1 MAVRRTRKLP
11 GKDAGQLN
19 QKETRIVHEPAA
31 PTTVQ
36 QTIRRGEAVRQGSE
50 QPYYALE
57 AGPGEVHQTR
67 SELAPDAPAAEASR
81 SGERRSIAYLAH
93 LTDIQLTDVQSPAR
107 LEAMHQLGRRPDTA
121 LLLPMMRPQEL
132 LAAHA
137 TDALVRALNKVAKS
151 PDTGAPLQLA
161 ITTGDNV
168 DNMQWNEVQSF
179 LSLLDGGEVC
189 MDSGGPDFEGVQDGR
204 FPWAWAPEDPEN
216 LWGRAH
222 GFPHVPGLLKA
233 GLEPFMAAGLDV
245 PWLTC
250 YGNHD
255 GLVQG
260 RAPLTPQLGAVM
272 TGHRKVH
279 ALPPG
284 PVADFTEHPMQT
296 LSGPS
301 HQVTPDEGRRPVT
314 REEFIE
320 AHFQP
325 AARPSGHG
333 LAERNLLDGTAYY
346 AYDGLPGI
354 RVIVLDTTNPA
365 GIFEGSI
372 DRRQLAWLEKSL
384 AEVHVRFTDAD
395 GREAAGGGDER
406 LVIVT
411 SHHPR
416 TSMTNDRAVPAGTA
430 DAGGRALGEEVAAVL
445 HRFPNVIAWV
455 SGHIHRNSVRPLVS
469 RSGGFWEISTSSVM
483 DWPCQVRLL
492 EIVDNND
499 GTLSILSTAL
509 DHEAPV
515 RPDGTAGTQDL
526 AAWHRELAANDPMG
540 VGGFNAH
547 GEPADRNVELLLPDP
562 RVGRR

>member
-492 EIVDNND
+492 EIVDNNN

>member
-1 MAVRRTRKLP
+1 M
-11 GKDAGQLN
+11 
-19 QKETRIVHEPAA
+19 HEPAA
-31 PTTVQ
+31 KTTVQ
-36 QTIRRGEAVRQGSE
+36 QTIRRGEAVRRGSE

-57 AGPGEVHQTR
+57 PGPGEAHGTR
-67 SELAPDAPAAEASR
+67 TELAPEGHPRAKDAPQEDESLR
-81 SGERRSIAYLAH
+81 GQRRSIAYLAH

-107 LEAMHQLGRRPDTA
+107 LEAMHELGRRPDTM

-137 TDALVRALNKVAKS
+137 TDALVRALNRVATS
-151 PDTGAPLQLA
+151 PQTGAALQLA
-161 ITTGDNV
+161 VTTGDNV
-168 DNMQWNEVQSF
+168 DNMQLNEVRSF
-179 LSLLDGGEVC
+179 LSLLEGGEVC
-189 MDSGGPDFEGVQDGR
+189 MDSGGSAFEGVQDGR
-204 FPWAWAPEDPEN
+204 FPWAWAPEDPDN
-216 LWGRAH
+216 PWGRAH

-233 GLEPFMAAGLDV
+233 GLEPFMAAGLNI

-260 RAPLTPQLGAVM
+260 RTPLTPELGAVM

-284 PVADFTEHPMQT
+284 PVADFTEHPLET
-296 LSGPS
+296 FSGPA
-301 HQVTPDEGRRPVT
+301 HQVTPDEARRPVT

-325 AARPSGHG
+325 TARPSGHG
-333 LAERNLLDGTAYY
+333 LAERNRLDGTAYY

-372 DRRQLAWLEKSL
+372 DRRQLAWLEERL
-384 AEVHVRFTDAD
+384 AEVHVRHTDAA
-395 GREAAGGGDER
+395 GREVPGGGDER
-406 LVIVT
+406 LVIIT

-416 TSMTNDRAVPAGTA
+416 TSMTNDREVPAGYL
-430 DAGGRALGEEVAAVL
+430 DSGDRVLGEEVAAVL
-445 HRFPNVIAWV
+445 HRYPNVIAWV
-455 SGHIHRNSVRPLVS
+455 SGHIHRNYVRPLAS

-483 DWPCQVRLL
+483 DWPCQARLL
-492 EIVDNND
+492 EVVDNAD
-499 GTLSILSTAL
+499 GTLSIFSTAL

-515 RPDGTAGTQDL
+515 APAGTSGSLEL

-547 GEPADRNVELLLPDP
+547 GEPGDRNVELLLPDP
-562 RVGRR
+562 RMNRS